1 MVPQTM
7 PLRFIP
13 LGGSGEIGKNLYV
26 YEYGGDILVVDC
38 GLMFPDEEMFGVD
51 AVIPDITY
59 LLGKA
64 DSVRGIVLTHGHE
77 DHIGALPWVLKELHV
92 PVWGTRFAL
101 GLVRRKIGDH
111 PHLADCEL
119 NEIDPDRDLSLGQF
133 TVSFYRV
140 THSILD
146 AVGLIVDCPAGRV
159 IHSGDFKIE
168 HTPLAGPATDLQKIA
183 LASKPGVLA
192 LMTEVTN
199 CGDPGWVPSETNVVQ
214 TFHELMARAEGKVVV
229 SSFATNIARIREVI
243 NLSVQH
249 DRKICLIGR
258 SMRENIEVAHD
269 LGYLHYPEG
278 EWFVDIDDV
287 ALVPDGKVTILA
299 TGSQGERAS
308 ALSVLSAGSYRKL
321 KLGPGDLVIISA
333 DPIPGNERQFYR
345 MVNRLCRLGAEV
357 VLNDVEQVHVSGHA
371 NEGELKLL
379 LALTRPRFVVPVHG
393 EFRHI
398 ARYKKLAESMGWPGS
413 DIFTLG
419 AGEVLELSAAG
430 AHLAG
435 KVPAGRVL
443 VDGLGV
449 GDIGKAVLRD
459 RRHLSEE
466 GVVVVV
472 VNVDEQSGE
481 VVGRPDVVAR
491 GVVSAEDAEP
501 FVEAVRKVVLAAV
514 LDAEISGPDELES
527 ARAAIQSAVKRVILD
542 RTGRHPMIIPAIT
555 LL

>member
-38 GLMFPDEEMFGVD
+38 GLTFPDEEMFGVD
-51 AVIPDITY
+51 VVIPDITY

-77 DHIGALPWVLKELHV
+77 DHIGALPWVLRQMNV

-101 GLVRRKIGDH
+101 GLVRRKLTDH
-111 PHLADCEL
+111 PHLANCEL
-119 NEIDPDRDLSLGQF
+119 NEIDPDRDLTLGQF
-133 TVSFYRV
+133 TVSFFRV

-146 AVGLIVDCPAGRV
+146 AVGLIIDCPAGRV
-159 IHSGDFKIE
+159 IHSGDFKFE
-168 HTPLAGPATDLQKIA
+168 HTPLAGPSTDIHKIA
-183 LASKPGVLA
+183 FAARSGVLA

-199 CGDPGWVPSETNVVQ
+199 SGDPGWVPSETNVAR
-214 TFHELMARAEGKVVV
+214 TLHDLMSTAEGKVVV
-229 SSFATNIARIREVI
+229 SSFATNIARIREVFH
-243 NLSVQH
+243 LSVEH
-249 DRKICLIGR
+249 GRKICLIGR
-258 SMRENIEVAHD
+258 SMRENVEVAHD
-269 LGYLHYPEG
+269 LGFLQYPEG

-287 ALVPDGKVTILA
+287 ASVEDGKVTILA
-299 TGSQGERAS
+299 TGSQGERTS

-357 VLNDVEQVHVSGHA
+357 VLNDEAQVHVSGHA
-371 NEGELKLL
+371 NVEELKLL
-379 LALTRPRFVVPVHG
+379 LSLTRPRFVVPVHG

-398 ARYKKLAESMGWPGS
+398 ARYKKLALGMGWPGE

-419 AGEVLELSAAG
+419 SGDVLELSAAG
-430 AHLAG
+430 ARLAG

-472 VNVDEQSGE
+472 VNVDGQSGE
-481 VVGRPDVVAR
+481 LVGRPDVVAR

-501 FVEAVRKVVLAAV
+501 FAEAVRKVVCAAV
-514 LDAEISGPDELES
+514 EEAEISGPDELES